1 MPLAVV
7 NSVESRQW
15 QKAPDPFDA
24 TYSLNYLFTQ
34 TLPPPMLTKILIGV
48 AVVLV
53 LLLVAIATRPS
64 RFRYV
69 RSARIQAPPA
79 VLFGLVNNL
88 RKWRGWSPWEKLDP
102 NLERIYDGPEAGVG
116 ATYAW
121 KGNGNV
127 GEGRM
132 TIVGSQP
139 NERIDLKLEFF
150 KPFTATNSAD
160 FVFKKIGA
168 ETEVTW
174 SMEGNYNFMTKA
186 IGLVMNME
194 KLCGGQF
201 EEGLAN
207 MKQLAE
213 SEAKVGV

>member
-1 MPLAVV
+1 
-7 NSVESRQW
+7 
-15 QKAPDPFDA
+15 
-24 TYSLNYLFTQ
+24 
-34 TLPPPMLTKILIGV
+34 MLTKILIGV
-48 AVVLV
+48 AVVFA
-53 LLLVAIATRPS
+53 LLLIAIATRPS

-69 RSARIQAPPA
+69 RSARITAPPA
-79 VLFGLVNNL
+79 VLFDLVNNL

-102 NLERIYDGPEAGVG
+102 NLQRTYDGPEAGVG

-132 TIVGSQP
+132 TVVGSQP
-139 NERIDLKLEFF
+139 HERVDLKLEFF
-150 KPFTATNSAD
+150 KPFKATNGAD
-160 FVFKKIGA
+160 FVFKQVGDQ
-168 ETEVTW
+168 TEVIW
-174 SMEGNYNFMTKA
+174 SMEGNYNFVTKA

-213 SEAKVGV
+213 TPAKVGV

>member
-1 MPLAVV
+1 
-7 NSVESRQW
+7 
-15 QKAPDPFDA
+15 
-24 TYSLNYLFTQ
+24 
-34 TLPPPMLTKILIGV
+34 MLTKVLIGV

-53 LLLVAIATRPS
+53 LLFIAIATRPA

-69 RSARIQAPPA
+69 RSARMKAPPA
-79 VLFGLVNNL
+79 VLFDLVNNL

-102 NLERIYDGPEAGVG
+102 NLERIYDGPEAGTG

-139 NERIDLKLEFF
+139 YERIDLKLEFF

-160 FVFKKIGA
+160 FVFKKIGD
-168 ETEVTW
+168 ETEVIW

>member
-1 MPLAVV
+1 M
-7 NSVESRQW
+7 
-15 QKAPDPFDA
+15 
-24 TYSLNYLFTQ
+24 
-34 TLPPPMLTKILIGV
+34 
-48 AVVLV
+48 
-53 LLLVAIATRPS
+53 
-64 RFRYV
+64 
-69 RSARIQAPPA
+69 RSARIKASPA
-79 VLFGLVNNL
+79 VLFDLVNNL

-102 NLERIYDGPEAGVG
+102 NLERIYDGPESGTG

-121 KGNGNV
+121 KGNGNI

-132 TIVGSQP
+132 TVVGSQP
-139 NERIDLKLEFF
+139 YERLDLKLEFF

-160 FVFKKIGA
+160 FVFKKVGD

-213 SEAKVGV
+213 SESKVVAQR

>member
-1 MPLAVV
+1 
-7 NSVESRQW
+7 
-15 QKAPDPFDA
+15 
-24 TYSLNYLFTQ
+24 
-34 TLPPPMLTKILIGV
+34 MLIKILIGV

-64 RFRYV
+64 RFRYL
-69 RSARIQAPPA
+69 RSARIAAPPA
-79 VLFGLVNNL
+79 VLFELVNNL

-102 NLERIYDGPEAGVG
+102 NLERLYDGPEAGVG

-139 NERIDLKLEFF
+139 HERIDLKLEFF
-150 KPFTATNSAD
+150 KPFTATNSAE
-160 FVFKKIGA
+160 FVFKKVGE

-174 SMEGNYNFMTKA
+174 SMEGNYNFVTKA

-207 MKQLAE
+207 MKQAAE
-213 SEAKVGV
+213 SQAKVGV

>member
-1 MPLAVV
+1 
-7 NSVESRQW
+7 
-15 QKAPDPFDA
+15 
-24 TYSLNYLFTQ
+24 
-34 TLPPPMLTKILIGV
+34 MLTKILIGV
-48 AVVLV
+48 AGVLV
-53 LLLVAIATRPS
+53 LLLIAIATRPS

-69 RSARIQAPPA
+69 RSARMKAPPA
-79 VLFGLVNNL
+79 VLFDLVNNL

-102 NLERIYDGPEAGVG
+102 NLQRIYDGPEAGVD

-139 NERIDLKLEFF
+139 HERVDLKLEFF
-150 KPFTATNSAD
+150 KPFVATNSAD
-160 FVFKKIGA
+160 FVFKKVGD
-168 ETEVTW
+168 ETEVIW
-174 SMEGNYNFMTKA
+174 SMEGNYNFITKA

-213 SEAKVGV
+213 SQAKVGV